1 VPPAPR
7 VRPAAPRVRPRPP
20 LLYSAAA
27 MLQPASYALRTA
39 LLDLLGFGAALT
51 VHAVRTYWLHALVL
65 AAAHLALSYVV

>member
-1 VPPAPR
+1 
-7 VRPAAPRVRPRPP
+7 
-20 LLYSAAA
+20 